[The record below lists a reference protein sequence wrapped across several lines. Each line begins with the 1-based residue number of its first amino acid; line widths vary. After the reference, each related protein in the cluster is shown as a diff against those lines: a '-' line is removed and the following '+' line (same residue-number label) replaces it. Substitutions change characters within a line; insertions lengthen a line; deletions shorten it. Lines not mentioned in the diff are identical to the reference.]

1 MDYQTRCIIQ
11 ALRRHE
17 HIHPGGPRETAD
29 LYRCTGV
36 KPRDRV
42 LDVGCGFGGP
52 AYWLREVASARVTGV
67 DLVAENCLRCRK
79 AGIPPLPVVRGDAR
93 RLPFHEGSFDVVL
106 SWCVLGQVP
115 DKEAALAEI
124 FRVLRPG
131 GFLGFDDY
139 VILDLHRWRPGH
151 LVDDHPL
158 TEEHWMRCIRAAGF
172 TLRNRQDLT
181 ASFRRDYQAFLV
193 DLQRRR
199 ALVTEKFGEEAVD
212 EAVRTFRGHVDAVL
226 QGSKGGV
233 RFVLARP

>member
-36 KPRDRV
+36 RPMDRV

-67 DLVAENCLRCRK
+67 DIVEENCIRCRK
-79 AGIPPLPVVRGDAR
+79 AGVPPLSVVQGDAR
-93 RLPFHEGSFDVVL
+93 QLPFREGSFDVVL
-106 SWCVLGQVP
+106 SFCVLGQVD
-115 DKEAALAEI
+115 DKEAVLSEI
-124 FRVLRPG
+124 RRVLRPG
-131 GFLGFDDY
+131 GSLGFDDY
-139 VILDLHRWRPGH
+139 VVRDARRWRSGYPSNE
-151 LVDDHPL
+151 HPY
-158 TEEHWMRCIRAAGF
+158 TEEDWIRSIQSVGF

-199 ALVTEKFGEEAVD
+199 TMVVDTFGEEAV
-212 EAVRTFRGHVDAVL
+212 ERAVGTFRAHVDAVL
-226 QGSKGGV
+226 QGRKGGV
-233 RFVLARP
+233 RFVLARV